1 MKIDVIQLELR
12 RSHQIDIDL
21 PSDRIYI
28 AQQAAPIFCQK
39 IGALNIEHVAM
50 LSLDNANRVIN
61 YFTVSMGEIDSVKVS
76 LAQMFKSALLS
87 NAAKIIIAH
96 NHPSGVLEINSKD
109 IEMTKKIGFFANSFS
124 IELIDSLV
132 VTADDYLSIRAHC
145 KEISDGQNNSTE
157 N

>member
-12 RSHQIDIDL
+12 RSHQIEIAI
-21 PSDRIYI
+21 PNNRIYI
-28 AQQAAPIFCQK
+28 AQQVAPLFCQE

-61 YFTVSMGEIDSVKVS
+61 YFTVSMGEINSVKVS
-76 LAQMFKSALLS
+76 LAQMFKGALLS
-87 NAAKIIIAH
+87 NASKIMVAH
-96 NHPSGVLEINSKD
+96 NHPSGVLEITSSD

-132 VTADDYLSIRAHC
+132 VTADDYVSIRSKC
-145 KEISDGQNNSTE
+145 KEISDGQNENTE
-157 N
+157 S

>member
-1 MKIDVIQLELR
+1 MKIDVVQLELR

-21 PSDRIYI
+21 PNNKIYI
-28 AQQAAPIFCQK
+28 AQQAAPIFCQE
-39 IGALNIEHVAM
+39 IGALNIENVAM
-50 LSLDNANRVIN
+50 LSMDNANRIIN

-87 NAAKIIIAH
+87 NASKIIIAH
-96 NHPSGVLEINSKD
+96 NHPSGVLEVNSKD
-109 IEMTKKIGFFANSFS
+109 IEMTKKIGLFANSFS

-132 VTADDYLSIRAHC
+132 VTADDYVSIRAYC
-145 KEISDGQNNSTE
+145 KEISDEQNVSTE

>member
-1 MKIDVIQLELR
+1 MKIDVVQLELR

-28 AQQAAPIFCQK
+28 AQQAAPIFCQE

-87 NAAKIIIAH
+87 NASKIVIAH
-96 NHPSGVLEINSKD
+96 NHPSGVLEVNSKD

-132 VTADDYLSIRAHC
+132 VTADDYLSIRTHC

>member
-1 MKIDVIQLELR
+1 MKIDVVQLELR

-28 AQQAAPIFCQK
+28 AQQAAPIFCQE
-39 IGALNIEHVAM
+39 IGALNIENVAM
-50 LSLDNANRVIN
+50 LSMDNANRIIN

-87 NAAKIIIAH
+87 NASKIIIAH
-96 NHPSGVLEINSKD
+96 NHPSGVLEVNSKD
-109 IEMTKKIGFFANSFS
+109 IEMTKKIGLFANSFS

-132 VTADDYLSIRAHC
+132 VTADDYVSIRAYC
-145 KEISDGQNNSTE
+145 KEISDEQNVSTE